1 MPEYKYK
8 AKEIETGKLVSGV
21 IQASDER
28 AFYRE
33 LDKKKLVCV
42 SLKEK
47 GNVDHA
53 ELPYRFKIKEL
64 SIFCREFSI
73 MLSAGIP
80 LVDVINKL
88 NLRTN
93 NKEKK
98 RVYLYLIEAIEKG
111 NSLASS
117 MDKLG
122 AVFPQI
128 LIEMIRIGEQSGNI
142 ETVVEKMAIYYEKEY
157 KTRSKV
163 TTVMIYPVILL
174 VVTFAI
180 MILLF
185 TFVMPKFFT
194 IFTNMELPGITR
206 FFMAVSNFLI
216 NDWIYLILGVI
227 AVAVIFNVI
236 NATTKGRYAF
246 DKFKASI
253 PAISALLE
261 KSTIERFANT
271 MYILSSS
278 GIVILDALQICS
290 ATFSNTFLRRK
301 LDLAR
306 EEVQKGVAFS
316 KALEQHG
323 LFEDLVW
330 SMIATGEETGNSDEM
345 YQKLAKYYEQENDAA
360 TSKLLAIM
368 EPCILLLIGGI
379 IALVVVSILI
389 PIYSMYRQ

>member
-8 AKEIETGKLVSGV
+8 AKEKETGKIVSGV
-21 IQASDER
+21 MQAVDE
-28 AFYRE
+28 ATFYRE
-33 LDKKKLVCV
+33 LDKKKLICV

-47 GNVDHA
+47 GNVDNA
-53 ELPYRFKIKEL
+53 ELPYRFKLKEL

-73 MLSAGIP
+73 MMSAGIP
-80 LVDVINKL
+80 LVDVLNKL

-93 NKEKK
+93 KREKK
-98 RVYLYLIEAIEKG
+98 RVYLYLIEAVEKG
-111 NSLASS
+111 NTLADS

-122 AVFPQI
+122 KVFPQI

-142 ETVVEKMAIYYEKEY
+142 ETVVDKMAVYYEKEY

-163 TTVMIYPVILL
+163 TTVMIYPVILF
-174 VVTFAI
+174 VVTLAI

-194 IFTNMELPGITR
+194 MFSNMELPGITK
-206 FFMAVSNFLI
+206 FFMGVSDFLI

-227 AVAVIFNVI
+227 TIAVTFTVI
-236 NATTKGRYAF
+236 NSTKAGRYNI
-246 DKFKASI
+246 DKFKANI
-253 PAISALLE
+253 PGVSPLLL
-261 KSTIERFANT
+261 KGIIERFANT
-271 MYILSSS
+271 MYILTSS
-278 GIVILDALQICS
+278 GIVIMEALEICG
-290 ATFSNTFLRRK
+290 ATISNVFYRGK
-301 LDLAR
+301 LENAR

-316 KALEQHG
+316 KALEQQK

-330 SMIATGEETGNSDEM
+330 SMIATGEETGNADEM
-345 YQKLAKYYEQENDAA
+345 YQKLSAYYEQENDAA

-368 EPCILLLIGGI
+368 EPCILLVIGGI

-389 PIYSMYRQ
+389 PIYSMYKQ